1 MDSTLS
7 MAAPKQ
13 ITRMDFRCLHRGT
26 NRARASCRRTWATE
40 SFESRSLGDGGED
53 VLARIGVSGIGRVF
67 VFAITVSTLSVLC
80 ILEPRRIIGCRPRGD
95 H

>member
-13 ITRMDFRCLHRGT
+13 ITRMDFRCLHRGHEQGAGELST
-26 NRARASCRRTWATE
+26 D
-40 SFESRSLGDGGED
+40 LG
-53 VLARIGVSGIGRVF
+53 
-67 VFAITVSTLSVLC
+67 
-80 ILEPRRIIGCRPRGD
+80 